1 MLYCFILI
9 LAASFAA
16 NDDVISLDKAKD
28 HVGKSVTVKVTIKSS
43 NFLKDR
49 DICFLNSKA
58 NHRDADNFT
67 IVLKEKGLA
76 AFKEKKIDDPAT
88 HFKDKTILVTG
99 KVEEYRDK
107 LQIVVEKFDQVKL
120 QEADSDKEA
129 DKPGK

>member
-9 LAASFAA
+9 LVATFPA
-16 NDDVISLDKAKD
+16 NDDVVSLDKAKD
-28 HVGKSVTVKVTIKSS
+28 HVGKSVTVKVTVKSS

-67 IVLKEKGLA
+67 VVFKEKGLA
-76 AFKEKKIDDPAT
+76 AFKEKKIEDPAK

-107 LQIVVEKFDQVKL
+107 LQIVVDKFDQVKL
-120 QEADSDKEA
+120 EAAESDK
-129 DKPGK
+129 